1 MAKKQKRQI
10 EIFSAGCS
18 TCKETIK
25 LVQSLVCESCEVT
38 VHDMNARGVAAK
50 AKEYGVQRLPAI
62 IIDGKLAECCANRG
76 IDANVLRS
84 AGLGMALNY

>member
-25 LVQSLVCESCEVT
+25 LVQSLACESCEIK
-38 VHDMNARGVAAK
+38 VHDMNGRGVAAK
-50 AKEYGVQRLPAI
+50 AKKYGVQRVPAI
-62 IIDGKLAECCANRG
+62 VINGKLAECCSNRG
-76 IDANVLRS
+76 VDANVLRS
-84 AGLGMALNY
+84 AGLGLSLT